1 MPAIRVRGTL
11 ITAFLKE
18 SEKEIKLGK
27 LMPLDEV

>member
-1 MPAIRVRGTL
+1 MPAIRVPLTL
-11 ITAFLKE
+11 MAAFLKE